1 MKELFRTA
9 PKQQNY
15 VELKAG
21 ENSNSL
27 SFLKIATEEDLM
39 SARWRAR
46 KSQCLFPQH
55 QK

>member
-27 SFLKIATEEDLM
+27 SFLKIASHRGGFDVSKME
-39 SARWRAR
+39 S
-46 KSQCLFPQH
+46 
-55 QK
+55 